1 MAPKQ
6 LNVEQIDFNINYG
19 SEHIQ
24 NVILNHEFEQTIFPI
39 AIFSSEYTTE
49 IDNDNTDMINAICW
63 ANAQFHSYLHRNN
76 NLTSYNH
83 TKTTPSHHKKQQQPN
98 RTKFQRKMNK
108 QKQTGKTHKIS
119 LQIKAGNSLRTAIF
133 EVGGICDL
141 RQSLYSQ
148 FIIKHYINYLSI

>member
-24 NVILNHEFEQTIFPI
+24 NVILNHVFEQTIFPI

-49 IDNDNTDMINAICW
+49 IDKDNTDMINAICW
-63 ANAQFHSYLHRNN
+63 ANAQFHSYAHRNN

-98 RTKFQRKMNK
+98 KPKFQRKLNK
-108 QKQTGKTHKIS
+108 QKQTGKTHKF
-119 LQIKAGNSLRTAIF
+119 NSKKFHFKSKQATR
-133 EVGGICDL
+133 
-141 RQSLYSQ
+141 
-148 FIIKHYINYLSI
+148 

>member
-76 NLTSYNH
+76 NLTNYNH
-83 TKTTPSHHKKQQQPN
+83 TKSHHKKQQQPN
-98 RTKFQRKMNK
+98 KPKFQRKMNK
-108 QKQTGKTHKIS
+108 QKQTGKTHKF
-119 LQIKAGNSLRTAIF
+119 NSKKFHVKSKQATR
-133 EVGGICDL
+133 
-141 RQSLYSQ
+141 
-148 FIIKHYINYLSI
+148 